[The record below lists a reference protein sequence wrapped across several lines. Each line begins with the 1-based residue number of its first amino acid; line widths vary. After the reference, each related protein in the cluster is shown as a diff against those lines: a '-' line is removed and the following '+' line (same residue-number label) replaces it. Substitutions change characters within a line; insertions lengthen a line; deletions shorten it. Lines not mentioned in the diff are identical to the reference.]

1 MSEKLLTDMNN
12 DEFQAL
18 MDDYIARSARRD
30 DAIPA
35 PTFLEVLFA
44 LFERRAANVVQ
55 LEGQIINGEL
65 VLTPTGEAAPVQV
78 QGNRILLGDLQV
90 VVSLKDNAL
99 QPA

>member
-1 MSEKLLTDMNN
+1 MSEKLLTDMDN
-12 DEFQAL
+12 DEFQTL

-35 PTFLEVLFA
+35 PTFPEVLFA
-44 LFERRAANVVQ
+44 LFERRASNVVR

-65 VLTPTGEAAPVQV
+65 VLTPTGETAPVQV
-78 QGNRILLGDLQV
+78 QGNRILLGDVQV

>member
-12 DEFQAL
+12 DEFQTL

-44 LFERRAANVVQ
+44 LFERRASNVVR

-65 VLTPTGEAAPVQV
+65 VLTPTGETAPVQV
-78 QGNRILLGDLQV
+78 QGNRILLGDVQV